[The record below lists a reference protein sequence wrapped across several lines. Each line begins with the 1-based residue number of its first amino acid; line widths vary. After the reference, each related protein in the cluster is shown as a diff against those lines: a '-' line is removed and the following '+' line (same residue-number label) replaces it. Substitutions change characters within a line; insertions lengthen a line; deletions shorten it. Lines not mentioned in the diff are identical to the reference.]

1 MDNKPPSN
9 PSSGSNAKTPVKSG
23 KKPCP
28 HACEFD
34 AKIKSVT
41 FVSPVKI
48 CREKKTVKKPHWEK
62 GTNVNDGSGSKRAAA
77 YLIKGKSSHNVTVEI
92 KVTKSKNCSGP
103 AKLKGILSERRG
115 KGKLEIDGNC
125 PVSVGTHKVS
135 AKIKNPSDCIQ
146 WFRGDM
152 VWGLSVSGCKTVTL
166 ETTRAELFFILDT
179 PISVY
184 QSDKGDWVEALRFVC
199 EKAGVEDVK
208 KKIDAAAKI
217 DIYCHGGHGLKYDTT
232 RGASKYNVS
241 HAGGKFHLDDF
252 LNKKY
257 GRCNCY
263 DMAAAISSL
272 SGAVGIK
279 LKWLFLRP
287 FGFLKKADLIG
298 IGQCNNPFFASNG
311 SAKIIAANDT
321 KRTPFGNHAFCELV
335 SKVHDACAGP
345 HKGIETQAQYID
357 ASIEKVTDTTLYSLY
372 SGFRPGKTSDIAV
385 KTGVTK
391 VE

>member
-1 MDNKPPSN
+1 MDNKSPSN
-9 PSSGSNAKTPVKSG
+9 PSSGSDDKTPVNSG
-23 KKPCP
+23 KKKCP
-28 HACEFD
+28 YACEFD

-41 FVSPVKI
+41 FESPIKI
-48 CREKKTVKKPHWEK
+48 CRKKKTVKKPHWKK

-103 AKLKGILSERRG
+103 AKLKGFLSEHRG
-115 KGKLEIDGNC
+115 KGKLEIDGDC

-135 AKIKNPSDCIQ
+135 AKITNPSDCIQ
-146 WFRGDM
+146 WYRGDIT
-152 VWGLSVSGCKTVTL
+152 WALTVSACKTVAM

-184 QSDKGDWVEALRFVC
+184 QNHKGDWVEALRFVC

-217 DIYCHGGHGLKYDTT
+217 DTYCHTGHGLKYDTT
-232 RGASKYNVS
+232 SGGSKYNVK
-241 HAGGKFHLDDF
+241 HDGGSFHLGDF
-252 LNKKY
+252 LSKKY
-257 GRCNCY
+257 SRCNCY

-272 SGAVGIK
+272 SGAAGVE
-279 LKWLFLRP
+279 LTWLFLQP
-287 FGFLKKADLIG
+287 FGFLKQTDLIG

-311 SAKIIAANDT
+311 SAPIVAANDK
-321 KRTPFGNHAFCELV
+321 KRIAFGNHAFCELS

-345 HKGIETQAQYID
+345 HKGTETRAQYID
-357 ASIEKVTDTTLYSLY
+357 VCIEKKTDTTLYS
-372 SGFRPGKTSDIAV
+372 SRRPGKESDIVVRA
-385 KTGVTK
+385 GVTK